1 MQIAISEAN
10 EVAATKQLNLTLDAR
25 EGKKRSEE
33 KRIVPKMNRQIHLLR
48 FSFVRELIVRSIKH
62 SHY

>member
-48 FSFVRELIVRSIKH
+48 FS
-62 SHY
+62 YAN